1 MELTQLR
8 YFVVIARNGSLSK
21 AARELHVS
29 QPALSRSL
37 AKLEEELGQPIFE
50 RRPRSMAL
58 TDAGALLL
66 QKALDVI
73 NILDDVKSE
82 IRDDGKTGRLRIGAI
97 PTVAPYLLPE
107 LLRKYSKKYP
117 DVSVEVTELVTE
129 DLIKS
134 CEYGEIDLAIL
145 ALPIAAKNLDTEKL
159 FDEELLLVL
168 PTDHDLVSKKSISV
182 KEVESYPFVLLGEA
196 HCLTDSIVSV
206 CNKKSFQ
213 PVAVERTSQLTTV
226 QELVSLGHGISMIP
240 AMAQKIDNNKK
251 RIYRKLTNPVPKR
264 TIAMVWNPYRFQSQ
278 LLESFRDFTRKELGT

>member
-213 PVAVERTSQLTTV
+213 PVAVERTSQITTV

-240 AMAQKIDNNKK
+240 TMAQKIDNNKK

>member
-50 RRPRSMAL
+50 RQPRSMAL

-66 QKALDVI
+66 PRALDVI

-117 DVSVEVTELVTE
+117 EVTVEVTEMVTE
-129 DLIKS
+129 DLIKA

-145 ALPIAAKNLDTEKL
+145 ALPIAAKNLDTKEL
-159 FDEELLLVL
+159 FVEELLLIL
-168 PTDHDLVSKKSISV
+168 PKDHPLASKKSVTV
-182 KEVESYPFVLLGEA
+182 KEVEHFPFVLLGEA

-213 PVAVERTSQLTTV
+213 PVAMERTSQLTTV
-226 QELVSLGHGISMIP
+226 QELVALGHGVSMVP
-240 AMAQKIDNNKK
+240 AMAQKIDKNKN
-251 RIYRKLTNPVPKR
+251 RVYRKITNPIPKR
-264 TIAMVWNPYRFQSQ
+264 TIAMAWNPYRFQSQ
-278 LLESFRDFTRKELGT
+278 LLESFREFTSKELTK

>member
-58 TDAGALLL
+58 TDAGVLLL

-97 PTVAPYLLPE
+97 PTVAPYLLPG

-134 CEYGEIDLAIL
+134 CEYGEVDLAIL

-159 FDEELLLVL
+159 FEEELLLVL

-182 KEVESYPFVLLGEA
+182 KEVENYPFVLLGEA

-240 AMAQKIDNNKK
+240 AMAQKIDSNKK
-251 RIYRKLTNPVPKR
+251 RIYRKVNNPVPKR

-278 LLESFRDFTRKELGT
+278 LLESFRDFTRDELGS